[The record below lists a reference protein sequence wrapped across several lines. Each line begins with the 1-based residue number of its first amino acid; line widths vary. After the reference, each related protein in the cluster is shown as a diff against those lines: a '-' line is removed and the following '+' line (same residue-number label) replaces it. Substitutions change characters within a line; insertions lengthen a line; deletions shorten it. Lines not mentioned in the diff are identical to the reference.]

1 MRRLSRA
8 MRLVSVY
15 LTSPSRWKVEVARTG
30 GSCRFGRRPAHEVFQ
45 HFCVL
50 PLCGVSP
57 FVAPN
62 LIGFPCKSPRALASG
77 ISQGLWRALTD
88 PYRRVSIGRNPRPA
102 PRFPSRPFGLS
113 PRISPSTRRL
123 RAGDADFEYF
133 VRLAANP
140 QSELIPR
147 IMLSDRK
154 LHVVHR
160 SDLLIVYR
168 CDDVSRA

>member
-1 MRRLSRA
+1 M
-8 MRLVSVY
+8 
-15 LTSPSRWKVEVARTG
+15 SPSAIGRW
-30 GSCRFGRRPAHEVFQ
+30 GSRRATP
-45 HFCVL
+45 
-50 PLCGVSP
+50 
-57 FVAPN
+57 
-62 LIGFPCKSPRALASG
+62 
-77 ISQGLWRALTD
+77 
-88 PYRRVSIGRNPRPA
+88 RRVQIPRPA
-102 PRFPSRPFGLS
+102 PRFPSRPFGLY

-140 QSELIPR
+140 QFELLPR

-168 CDDVSRA
+168 CDDVPPAQPGLVCGTVRPRWAHEHAR

>member
-1 MRRLSRA
+1 MSLPSIGGKARLWFPLRA
-8 MRLVSVY
+8 
-15 LTSPSRWKVEVARTG
+15 
-30 GSCRFGRRPAHEVFQ
+30 
-45 HFCVL
+45 
-50 PLCGVSP
+50 
-57 FVAPN
+57 
-62 LIGFPCKSPRALASG
+62 PRAIGSWG
-77 ISQGLWRALTD
+77 SRRAT
-88 PYRRVSIGRNPRPA
+88 PRRVQIPRPA

-113 PRISPSTRRL
+113 PRISLSTRRL
-123 RAGDADFEYF
+123 RAGDANFECF

-140 QSELIPR
+140 QSELLSR